1 VNIVPIAL
9 GEVADAGGAAMI
21 AVIDGVSALLT
32 TEELTE
38 LNRQFTVDTLAA
50 DEVAATWLADKGL
63 VG

>member
-1 VNIVPIAL
+1 
-9 GEVADAGGAAMI
+9 M
-21 AVIDGVSALLT
+21 SALLT

-38 LNRQFTVDTLAA
+38 LNRQFTVDKLDA

>member
-1 VNIVPIAL
+1 MNIVPIAL

-38 LNRQFTVDTLAA
+38 LNRQFTVDKLDA